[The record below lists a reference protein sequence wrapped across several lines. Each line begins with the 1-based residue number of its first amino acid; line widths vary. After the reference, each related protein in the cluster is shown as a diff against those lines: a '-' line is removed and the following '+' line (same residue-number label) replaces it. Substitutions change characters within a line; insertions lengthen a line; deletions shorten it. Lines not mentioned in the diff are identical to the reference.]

1 MSTAVNRTPGAAPA
15 KALNLAGVSAGYGR
29 TVVLE
34 DIDLAL
40 DRGERVSIIGRNG
53 VGKTTLLGTV
63 MGYTTLHAG
72 RIELAGRDISD
83 ARIFDRV
90 RAGLGHVPQER
101 EVFPSL
107 SVYEN
112 LAVARRTGGWT
123 FEQVYELFPQLG
135 SRTAHKGSQLSG
147 GEQQMLAIAR
157 ALVCNPSVLL
167 MDEPTE
173 GLAPVII
180 EQLVEAMHTL
190 RAQEGPHHHL
200 LVEQHTGI
208 ALEFSERTVVMNR
221 GRIVYDGASA
231 VLASDE
237 ALLNSLVGVAGE

>member
-1 MSTAVNRTPGAAPA
+1 MSAPADKVLDLAAVN
-15 KALNLAGVSAGYGR
+15 AGYGR

-40 DRGERVSIIGRNG
+40 DRGERLSIIGRNG

-63 MGYTTLHAG
+63 MGYTTLHSG
-72 RIELAGRDISD
+72 RIELAGRDISN
-83 ARIFDRV
+83 ARTYDRA

-107 SVYEN
+107 TLQEN
-112 LAVARRTGGWT
+112 LAVARRAGGWT
-123 FEQVYELFPQLG
+123 FDRVFELFPQLAARR
-135 SRTAHKGSQLSG
+135 SHKGNQLSG

-157 ALVCNPSVLL
+157 ALVGNPTVLL

-180 EQLVEAMHTL
+180 EQLVDAMHTL
-190 RAQEGPHHHL
+190 RAQEGL
-200 LVEQHTGI
+200 AIILVEQHTGI
-208 ALEFSERTVVMNR
+208 ALEFSERTLVMNR
-221 GRIVYDGASA
+221 GRIVYDGPSTD
-231 VLASDE
+231 LAADE
-237 ALLNSLVGVAGE
+237 PLLNSLVGVVGE

>member
-1 MSTAVNRTPGAAPA
+1 MTAPSH
-15 KALNLAGVSAGYGR
+15 KALDLARVSAGYGR

-34 DIDLAL
+34 DIDLTLA
-40 DRGERVSIIGRNG
+40 RGERLSVIGRNG

-72 RIELAGRDISD
+72 RIELAGRDISH
-83 ARIFDRV
+83 ARTYDRA

-107 SVYEN
+107 TVHEN
-112 LAVARRTGGWT
+112 LAVARRRGDWT
-123 FEQVYELFPQLG
+123 LDGVYELFPQLAA
-135 SRTAHKGSQLSG
+135 RATHKGSQLSG

-157 ALVCNPSVLL
+157 ALVGNPAVLL

-190 RAQEGPHHHL
+190 RSREGL
-200 LVEQHTGI
+200 TLVLVEQHAGI

-221 GRIVYDGASA
+221 GRIVHDGPSA
-231 VLASDE
+231 ALAADQSR
-237 ALLNSLVGVAGE
+237 LNALVGVAGE

>member
-1 MSTAVNRTPGAAPA
+1 MSATADKTQGAVPA
-15 KALNLAGVSAGYGR
+15 KALHLAGVSAGYGR

-63 MGYTTLHAG
+63 MGYTTLHSG
-72 RIELAGRDISD
+72 RIELAGRDVSD
-83 ARIFDRV
+83 AKIFDRV

-107 SVYEN
+107 SVHEN
-112 LAVARRTGGWT
+112 LAVARRAGGWT

-135 SRTAHKGSQLSG
+135 SRTTHKGSQLSG
-147 GEQQMLAIAR
+147 GEQQMLAIVR

-190 RAQEGPHHHL
+190 RAQEGL
-200 LVEQHTGI
+200 TIILVEQHTGI

-221 GRIVYDGASA
+221 GRIVYDGPSGA
-231 VLASDE
+231 LAADDG
-237 ALLNSLVGVAGE
+237 LLNSLVGVAGE

>member
-1 MSTAVNRTPGAAPA
+1 MDEVLKLTGVN
-15 KALNLAGVSAGYGR
+15 AGYGR
-29 TVVLE
+29 TVVIE
-34 DIDLAL
+34 DIDLTL
-40 DRGERVSIIGRNG
+40 YSGERISIIGRNG

-63 MGYTTLHAG
+63 MGYTTLHSG
-72 RIELAGRDISD
+72 RINLAGHDISN
-83 ARIFDRV
+83 ARTYERV

-112 LAVARRTGGWT
+112 LAVARRPGGWV
-123 FEQVYELFPQLG
+123 FERVYELFPQLG
-135 SRTAHKGSQLSG
+135 SRKNHKGSQLSG

-157 ALVCNPSVLL
+157 ALVGNPTVLL

-180 EQLVEAMHTL
+180 EQLVDAMYTL
-190 RAQEGPHHHL
+190 RSQEGL
-200 LVEQHTGI
+200 TVILVEQHTTV

-221 GRIVYDGASA
+221 GHIVYDGASA
-231 VLASDE
+231 TLAADE
-237 ALLNSLVGVAGE
+237 PLLNSLVGAIGG

>member
-1 MSTAVNRTPGAAPA
+1 MNAGDDR
-15 KALNLAGVSAGYGR
+15 ALNLAAVNAGYGR

-34 DIDLAL
+34 DVDLAL
-40 DRGERVSIIGRNG
+40 GRGERLSIIGRNG

-63 MGYTTLHAG
+63 MGYTTLHSG
-72 RIELAGRDISD
+72 RIELAGRDISQT
-83 ARIFDRV
+83 RTYDRA

-107 SVYEN
+107 TLQEN
-112 LAVARRTGGWT
+112 LAVARRAGGWS
-123 FEQVYELFPQLG
+123 FERVFELFPQLAG
-135 SRTAHKGSQLSG
+135 RRTHKGNQLSG

-180 EQLVEAMHTL
+180 EQLVDAMHTL
-190 RAQEGPHHHL
+190 RSQEGL
-200 LVEQHTGI
+200 AIILVEQHTGI

-221 GRIVYDGASA
+221 GRIVYDGPSA
-231 VLASDE
+231 ALAADE
-237 ALLNSLVGVAGE
+237 PLLNSLVGVAGE

>member
-1 MSTAVNRTPGAAPA
+1 MTAPSH
-15 KALNLAGVSAGYGR
+15 KALDLARVSAGYGR

-34 DIDLAL
+34 DIDLTLA
-40 DRGERVSIIGRNG
+40 RGERLSVIGRNG

-72 RIELAGRDISD
+72 RIELAGHDISH
-83 ARIFDRV
+83 ARTYDRA

-107 SVYEN
+107 TVHEN
-112 LAVARRTGGWT
+112 LAVARRRGDWT
-123 FEQVYELFPQLG
+123 PDGVYDLFPQLAA
-135 SRTAHKGSQLSG
+135 RATHKGSQLSG

-157 ALVCNPSVLL
+157 ALVGNPAVLL

-190 RAQEGPHHHL
+190 RSQEGL
-200 LVEQHTGI
+200 TLVLVEQHAGI

-221 GRIVYDGASA
+221 GRIVHDGPSTA
-231 VLASDE
+231 LAADQ
-237 ALLNSLVGVAGE
+237 ARLNALVGVAGE

>member
-1 MSTAVNRTPGAAPA
+1 MSEAVQGKALDLVAVN
-15 KALNLAGVSAGYGR
+15 AGYGR

-40 DRGERVSIIGRNG
+40 GRGERLSIIGRNG

-63 MGYTTLHAG
+63 MGYTTLHSG
-72 RIELAGRDISD
+72 RIELAGRDISN
-83 ARIFDRV
+83 ARTYDRV

-107 SVYEN
+107 SLHEN
-112 LAVARRTGGWT
+112 LAVARRAGGWT
-123 FEQVYELFPQLG
+123 FERVFELFPQLAA
-135 SRTAHKGSQLSG
+135 RRHHKGNQLSG

-173 GLAPVII
+173 GLGAG
-180 EQLVEAMHTL
+180 HH
-190 RAQEGPHHHL
+190 RATGGGHAHAALPGRAHHHPGGAAHRHCPGVL
-200 LVEQHTGI
+200 
-208 ALEFSERTVVMNR
+208 RTHRGHEPRPHRLRRPQRNPGGRRAAAELAGGR
-221 GRIVYDGASA
+221 GR
-231 VLASDE
+231 
-237 ALLNSLVGVAGE
+237 GE

>member
-1 MSTAVNRTPGAAPA
+1 MSEAVQD
-15 KALNLAGVSAGYGR
+15 KALDLVSVNAGYGR

-40 DRGERVSIIGRNG
+40 GRGERLSIIGRNG

-63 MGYTTLHAG
+63 MGYTTLHSG
-72 RIELAGRDISD
+72 RIELAGRDVSN
-83 ARIFDRV
+83 ARTYDRV

-107 SVYEN
+107 SLHEN
-112 LAVARRTGGWT
+112 LAVARRAGGWT
-123 FEQVYELFPQLG
+123 FERVFELFPQLAA
-135 SRTAHKGSQLSG
+135 RRHHKGNQLSG

-190 RAQEGPHHHL
+190 RAQEGL
-200 LVEQHTGI
+200 TIILVEQHTGI

-221 GRIVYDGASA
+221 GRIVYDGPSA
-231 VLASDE
+231 TLAGDE
-237 ALLNSLVGVAGE
+237 PLLNSLVGVAGE

>member
-1 MSTAVNRTPGAAPA
+1 MSRAADTAPEARPI
-15 KALNLAGVSAGYGR
+15 KALALTGVQAGYGH

-34 DIDLAL
+34 DIDLTL
-40 DRGERVSIIGRNG
+40 DRGERLSIIGRNG
-53 VGKTTLLGTV
+53 VGKTTLLGTA

-83 ARIFDRV
+83 ARTYDRA
-90 RAGLGHVPQER
+90 RAGLGLVPQER

-112 LAVARRTGGWT
+112 LAVARRAGGWT

-135 SRTAHKGSQLSG
+135 SRTTHKGGQLSG

-157 ALVCNPSVLL
+157 ALAGNPTVLL

-180 EQLVEAMHTL
+180 EQLVSAMHTL
-190 RAQEGPHHHL
+190 RAQEGL
-200 LVEQHTGI
+200 AIILVEQHTGI

-231 VLASDE
+231 DLAADE
-237 ALLNSLVGVAGE
+237 PLLTSLVGVAGE

>member
-1 MSTAVNRTPGAAPA
+1 MSTAANRTPGAAPV
-15 KALNLAGVSAGYGR
+15 KALDLSGVSAGYGR

-123 FEQVYELFPQLG
+123 FERVYELFPQLG

-190 RAQEGPHHHL
+190 RAQEGL
-200 LVEQHTGI
+200 TIILVEQHTGI

-231 VLASDE
+231 ALASDD

>member
-1 MSTAVNRTPGAAPA
+1 MSAKSDTVLQLTGVN
-15 KALNLAGVSAGYGR
+15 AGYGR

-34 DIDLAL
+34 DIDLTL
-40 DRGERVSIIGRNG
+40 HSGERVSIIGRNG

-63 MGYTTLHAG
+63 MGYTTLHSG
-72 RIELAGRDISD
+72 RINLAGYNISN
-83 ARIFDRV
+83 AKTYERV

-107 SVYEN
+107 SVQEN
-112 LAVARRTGGWT
+112 LAVARRPGGWD
-123 FEQVYELFPQLG
+123 FERIYELFPQLG
-135 SRTAHKGSQLSG
+135 SRKIHKGRQLSG

-157 ALVCNPSVLL
+157 ALVGNPTVLL

-180 EQLVEAMHTL
+180 EQLVSAMHTL
-190 RAQEGPHHHL
+190 RAQEGL
-200 LVEQHTGI
+200 TVMLVEQHTTI

-221 GRIVYDGASA
+221 GQIVFDGASA
-231 VLASDE
+231 ILAAD
-237 ALLNSLVGVAGE
+237 APLLNSLVGVVGE

>member
-1 MSTAVNRTPGAAPA
+1 MTVGAGKVLDLAAVN
-15 KALNLAGVSAGYGR
+15 AGYGR

-40 DRGERVSIIGRNG
+40 HRGERLSIIGRNG

-63 MGYTTLHAG
+63 MGYTTLHSG

-83 ARIFDRV
+83 ARTYDRA

-107 SVYEN
+107 TLLEN
-112 LAVARRTGGWT
+112 LAVARRAGGWT
-123 FEQVYELFPQLG
+123 FDRVFELFPQLAARG
-135 SRTAHKGSQLSG
+135 SHKGNQLSG

-157 ALVCNPSVLL
+157 ALVGNPTVLL

-180 EQLVEAMHTL
+180 EQLVDAMHTL
-190 RAQEGPHHHL
+190 RAQEGL
-200 LVEQHTGI
+200 AIILVEQHTGI
-208 ALEFSERTVVMNR
+208 ALEFSERTLVMNR
-221 GRIVYDGASA
+221 GRIVYDGPSA
-231 VLASDE
+231 DLAADE
-237 ALLNSLVGVAGE
+237 PLLNSLVGVAGE